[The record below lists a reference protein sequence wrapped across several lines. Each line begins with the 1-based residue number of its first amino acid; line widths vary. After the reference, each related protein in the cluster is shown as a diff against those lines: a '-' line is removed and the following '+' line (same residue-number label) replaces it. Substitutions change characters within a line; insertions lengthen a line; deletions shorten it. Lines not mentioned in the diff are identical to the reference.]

1 MVYLQRCLFVT
12 WLVPRETA
20 AVSAPSVY
28 TIQPCTMSRHFMQS
42 YIGRAHVCLAATC
55 TFGGMAWDFVR
66 ATAVTRGWNGYQI
79 QLSMHDCI
87 DREAPRVFSCLTHG
101 QCVFH
106 MGSVYLTHGQ
116 YLSHGQCVSHTW
128 AVCLSHMGSV
138 SLSHVQCVFHMDSVC
153 LTHGQ
158 CVSHT
163 WAVCVSHVGS
173 VSLSHRQCVSHT
185 RAVCV
190 PSG

>member
-28 TIQPCTMSRHFMQS
+28 TIQPCTMSRHFMQN

-55 TFGGMAWDFVR
+55 TFGRMAWDFVR
-66 ATAVTRGWNGYQI
+66 ATAVTRGWNGYQM

-138 SLSHVQCVFHMDSVC
+138 Y

-158 CVSHT
+158 CVSLT
-163 WAVCVSHVGS
+163 CAVCVSHIGS
-173 VSLSHRQCVSHT
+173 VCFTWIVCVSHMGSVCLTQGQCVSPT
-185 RAVCV
+185 
-190 PSG
+190 